1 VGREF
6 FCFASG
12 SWVDDRSKTM
22 LGPIWQFVE
31 NCREQILRVVKTKA
45 GDINVDSCILPL
57 AAGAVRKED
66 LRTNIYTAFTST
78 ALMCSRTLPGNQRNY
93 IPPRARASAE
103 HHEKGNGYGVAAS
116 DPPLLSGCARN
127 MTLRKPSFTTSSCE
141 SRFKLKVRPYR
152 RASSNNNVTSA
163 RLKRAEGDMQDKKP
177 EKQMGLK
184 MRIKGNQ
191 LEPTTPFADNSML
204 KRQVPLNCEESF
216 L

>member
-1 VGREF
+1 LAICGKLQ
-6 FCFASG
+6 G
-12 SWVDDRSKTM
+12 TDPT
-22 LGPIWQFVE
+22 
-31 NCREQILRVVKTKA
+31 CRENKSWRYKCGFMYTA
-45 GDINVDSCILPL
+45 L

-93 IPPRARASAE
+93 IPRGVYFGRSRARAFAE

-177 EKQMGLK
+177 EKQIGLK